1 MRYIR
6 LAVHQEPAVR
16 HPMHQFVVEHEGYS
30 VSRLLQYNV
39 ALEEEPAFL
48 FHVDGDPDP
57 YEPALEATESVRT
70 YEISRCPDD
79 TFYLYVRESIPE
91 HSKDFVSA
99 FTQPGLVGLMP
110 VEYREDGTVR
120 VTGVGPAE
128 MLQTAVD
135 EVPEGMDVEVLEI
148 GEYDARRLDAGSDLT
163 DRQFEAV
170 LAAVDCGYYET
181 PSEGSVEDVGDRLDC
196 APGTAAE
203 LLRRAER
210 SVMQNVV
217 STGPF

>member
-1 MRYIR
+1 MRYLR
-6 LAVHQEPAVR
+6 VAVHQEPAVR
-16 HPMHQFVVEHEGYS
+16 HPMHQFVVEREGYS
-30 VSRLLQYNV
+30 VSRLLQYNT
-39 ALEEEPAFL
+39 ALDEDPAFL

-57 YEPALEATESVRT
+57 YEPALRGTESVSA

-91 HSKDFVSA
+91 HSRDFVGA
-99 FTQPGLVGLMP
+99 LTQPGLVGVMP
-110 VEYREDGTVR
+110 IEYRADGTVR
-120 VTGVGPAE
+120 LTAVGPAE
-128 MLQTAVD
+128 KLQTAV
-135 EVPEGMDVEVLEI
+135 EEMPEGMDAEVLEV
-148 GEYDARRLDAGSDLT
+148 GEYDARRLDAGGDLT

-170 LAAVDCGYYET
+170 VAAVDCGYYET
-181 PSEGSVEDVGDRLDC
+181 PREGSVEDVGDRLDC

-210 SVMQNVV
+210 SVMRNVV

>member
-1 MRYIR
+1 MRYLRI
-6 LAVHQEPAVR
+6 AVHQDPAVR
-16 HPMHQFVVEHEGYS
+16 HPMHQFVVEREGYS
-30 VSRLLQYNV
+30 VSRLLQYAPPTDGV
-39 ALEEEPAFL
+39 GSFL

-57 YEPALEATESVRT
+57 YKLALEGTESVST
-70 YEISRCPDD
+70 YEISRCPDN
-79 TFYLYVRESIPE
+79 TFYLYVREAIPE
-91 HSKDFVSA
+91 HSRDFVGA
-99 FTQPGLVGLMP
+99 FDQPGLVGLMP

-120 VTGVGPAE
+120 LTAVGPAE

-135 EVPEGMDVEVLEI
+135 ETPDGMDVEVLEV
-148 GEYDARRLDAGSDLT
+148 GEYNARRLDAGSDLT

-170 LAAVDCGYYET
+170 VAAVDCGYYET
-181 PSEGSVEDVGDRLDC
+181 PREGSVEDVGERLDC

-210 SVMQNVV
+210 SVMQSVV